1 MQTAVSDKE
10 LHINSDSP
18 TPLDTPSFR
27 PNTPPFE
34 QPAQSSAKVTEPG
47 VDGLPELD
55 LRKPI
60 SLLLKLGTKRAHIKA
75 EHSAGAAALVQGDL
89 GLEEYI
95 RWLAALWRIYNALEL
110 GLQENST
117 NPVLA
122 PTYDPALLAR
132 AAPLAADINYLL
144 TLLPKDKDAVE
155 TNVSLKEPATP
166 LPPFPLPSFIAP
178 LFNDPPKPLANY
190 LSHVRTLSAS
200 HVTAPGLLAHAYVRY
215 LGDLSGGQFI
225 GARVKKS
232 FDLPGD
238 DGTRFYQFDFQKGGN
253 AQGEETRAETKKRL
267 AEVKDWYR
275 RGMDEAVGEDQR
287 LKTDLVEE
295 ANLAFSL
302 NTDLFSIIHVPAKD
316 SKKPESGT
324 VAAED
329 RPQTRAELLTQSAWF
344 LAAAIFGVIL
354 NIYGGPLLSKL
365 FA

>member
-1 MQTAVSDKE
+1 MVATSQ
-10 LHINSDSP
+10 LHINSGSS
-18 TPLDTPSFR
+18 PLDTPSFR
-27 PNTPPFE
+27 PNTPSLE
-34 QPAQSSAKVTEPG
+34 SPAQSSAKITEPG

-55 LRKPI
+55 LRNPI
-60 SLLLKLGTKRAHIKA
+60 SSLLKLGTKRAHIKA

-95 RWLAALWRIYNALEL
+95 RWLAALWRIYDVLEL
-110 GLQENST
+110 GLQENSA
-117 NPVLA
+117 NPILA

-144 TLLPKDKDAVE
+144 TLLPNDKAAVE
-155 TNVSLKEPATP
+155 SNVSLNEPATP

-178 LFNDPPKPLANY
+178 IFNDPPKPLTNY
-190 LSHVRTLSAS
+190 ISHVRTLSAS
-200 HVTAPGLLAHAYVRY
+200 PVTAPGLLAHAYVRY

-238 DGTRFYQFDFQKGGN
+238 DGTKFYQFDFQKGGN
-253 AQGEETRAETKKRL
+253 AQGDESRAETKKRL

-275 RGMDEAVGEDQR
+275 RGMDEA
-287 LKTDLVEE
+287 DLIEE

-302 NTDLFSIIHVPAKD
+302 NTDLFSIIRVPAKG
-316 SKKPESGT
+316 SKKAESGT
-324 VAAED
+324 VATEN

-344 LAAAIFGVIL
+344 LAAALFGVFL
-354 NIYGGPLLSKL
+354 NIYVGPLLSKL

>member
-1 MQTAVSDKE
+1 MACCSLEDLQVS
-10 LHINSDSP
+10 LHVTYYMFDSD
-18 TPLDTPSFR
+18 
-27 PNTPPFE
+27 
-34 QPAQSSAKVTEPG
+34 G
-47 VDGLPELD
+47 DGLPWTEFANVS
-55 LRKPI
+55 P
-60 SLLLKLGTKRAHIKA
+60 S
-75 EHSAGAAALVQGDL
+75 
-89 GLEEYI
+89 
-95 RWLAALWRIYNALEL
+95 ALEL

-166 LPPFPLPSFIAP
+166 LPPFPLPSFVAP

-287 LKTDLVEE
+287 LKGEPSFYI
-295 ANLAFSL
+295 N
-302 NTDLFSIIHVPAKD
+302 PMKD
-316 SKKPESGT
+316 YADIENS
-324 VAAED
+324 
-329 RPQTRAELLTQSAWF
+329 
-344 LAAAIFGVIL
+344 
-354 NIYGGPLLSKL
+354 
-365 FA
+365 